1 MITVTGATGFLGAH
15 LLAGLLRRDDRPVSA
30 LVRDDPG
37 AARERLLRAVRSTGA
52 RWEAADFHRRV
63 TPVRIELAAPR
74 LGLSAE
80 DHRALAR
87 RTRELWHCAADTS
100 PMGPVAALHRTNVA
114 GTEHVLR
121 LLDAGERS
129 ARLFHI
135 STAFVAGERR
145 EGTVF
150 EGTLEE
156 GRYGF
161 ATSYEESK
169 FRAEALVRGWARD
182 RGRPVVVM
190 RPGVLVTDRPAE
202 PGEPRHWLAVQAA
215 RAGVLGRQDPSHVL
229 RAAGLSPEDI
239 SLPYTARLPGRP
251 DAVVNLLQVD
261 WAAAAMLRCADACL
275 PGRSRPASGP
285 YGQGGLVATYHL
297 THPHDYPVQELLRI
311 ALEPC
316 DWLDFALDPDLA
328 PEEVRPLERFL
339 MRLAAGLTPYWWAR
353 RRYDRAR
360 LDAATT
366 GLEPPAELSAQYL
379 RSGMAAPSPLSCSS
393 AGAVPAGAT
402 RKGAVTAH
410 VRTRV

>member
-37 AARERLLRAVRSTGA
+37 TARERLLRAVRSTGA
-52 RWEAADFHRRV
+52 RWDAADFHRRV

-87 RTRELWHCAADTS
+87 RTQELWHCAADTS
-100 PMGPVAALHRTNVA
+100 PTGPTTALHRANVA
-114 GTEHVLR
+114 GTEHVLQ
-121 LLDAGERS
+121 LLDAGARS
-129 ARLFHI
+129 TRLFHV

-150 EGTLEE
+150 EDTLEE
-156 GRYGF
+156 GRFGF

-169 FRAEALVRGWARD
+169 FRAEALVRGWAQD

-190 RPGVLVTDRPAE
+190 RPGVLVTDRPVE

-229 RAAGLSPEDI
+229 RAAGLSPDDI
-239 SLPYTARLPGRP
+239 RLPYTARMPGRP

-261 WAAAAMLRCADACL
+261 WAAAAMLRCADARL
-275 PGRSRPASGP
+275 PEQPRPASGP
-285 YGQGGLVATYHL
+285 NGQGDQGGLVATYHL

-328 PEEVRPLERFL
+328 PEDVRPLERFL

-353 RRYDRAR
+353 RRYDRTR
-360 LDAATT
+360 LDAATP
-366 GLEPPAELSAQYL
+366 GLEPPAELSAQYV
-379 RSGMAAPSPLSCSS
+379 RSGMAASAPLSCSS
-393 AGAVPAGAT
+393 AGAAPAGAA

-410 VRTRV
+410 V